1 VCSKKSQPKAYETT
15 AKKLVT
21 QIEILEKQITENE
34 DIIKHSASQKQA
46 VLKNYL

>member
-1 VCSKKSQPKAYETT
+1 VRTQTT
-15 AKKLVT
+15 AKLVT